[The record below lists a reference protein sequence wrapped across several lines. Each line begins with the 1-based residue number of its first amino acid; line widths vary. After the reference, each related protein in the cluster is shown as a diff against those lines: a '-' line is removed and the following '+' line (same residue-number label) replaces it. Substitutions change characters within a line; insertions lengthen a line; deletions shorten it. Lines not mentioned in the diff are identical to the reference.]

1 MKKPVQ
7 AHGIIPAR
15 YASTRFPGKPLA
27 DILGKP
33 MFWHVW
39 RRASLC
45 PELASVTLA
54 TDDERILKTAGQLGV
69 PALMTPADLDSGT
82 DRVFRAAELLKLP
95 EEAVV
100 INIQGDEP
108 VLDPGALTELIAAFG
123 EATVQAATLA
133 YPVDAETAASPDMV
147 KAVLDEQ
154 GDSLYFSRARIPFDR
169 EGEGAAYWAHI
180 GIYAFRLTTLRR
192 FTLLPRSGL
201 ERVEQL
207 EQLRL
212 LENRIPLRVVK
223 TARGSLGVD
232 RPEDLAKVIQILK
245 SC

>member
-1 MKKPVQ
+1 
-7 AHGIIPAR
+7 
-15 YASTRFPGKPLA
+15 
-27 DILGKP
+27 
-33 MFWHVW
+33 
-39 RRASLC
+39 
-45 PELASVTLA
+45 
-54 TDDERILKTAGQLGV
+54 
-69 PALMTPADLDSGT
+69 
-82 DRVFRAAELLKLP
+82 
-95 EEAVV
+95 
-100 INIQGDEP
+100 
-108 VLDPGALTELIAAFG
+108 LTELIAAFG